1 MLSFFRSVQKS
12 KIGTW
17 IMASVLIAILAG
29 FAITDITNFGSGNLS
44 FGMGSS
50 TLARVGDQQVTER
63 EMSEAMQRRLQEVR
77 QQNPNADYATIV
89 GDFERILGAL
99 VDERALIAFADKY
112 DFHISKRLIDAEITQ
127 IPQTRGLNGKFDQQR
142 YLAFLAQQRLT
153 DPQVREIITGTLVQK
168 LMFAPAVASP
178 RVPVGMAAPYASM
191 LLEAREG
198 QVGAIPVE
206 LFKAGLKPTDTD
218 LQAYYSAN
226 RTRYMIP
233 EQRVIR
239 IARIGP
245 EQVAG
250 VAASDQEV
258 TAYYNANRATYAP
271 KETRSL
277 TQAVVQDRATANA
290 IAAKVKAGASVAAAA
305 GANAAVTTVSNQT
318 RQGYADVAG
327 NSAAA
332 AAFSVPSGGVVGP
345 VQSEFGWVVA
355 KVESVKTEGGKSL
368 AEARSEIAT
377 KLSADKRKQAIEDLV
392 TQVQNSVDDG
402 ANFGEAATH
411 AKLAVTSTPL
421 ILVSGTSR
429 TDPSY
434 RIPAELA
441 PALKTGF
448 EIAPNDPPE
457 IVSLTDDQGY
467 ALVSPAEVRGA
478 APAPIAA
485 IRDRVTTDWVNS
497 EAQKRAKAAAEAIA
511 AKTAQGVP
519 LDQAMKQSGVAL
531 PAVRQIAARRIQIA
545 TATEP
550 VPPPLQ
556 AMFSLLL
563 GKSRMVADPKTGA
576 YFVVKVNK
584 IVPGNALIQPSLIS
598 RMQNELQQAISDDY
612 AAQLMAAIRAD
623 MKVRR
628 NESAIAAE
636 KRRLASTGG

>member
-1 MLSFFRSVQKS
+1 
-12 KIGTW
+12 
-17 IMASVLIAILAG
+17 MASVLIAILAG

-50 TLARVGDQQVTER
+50 TLAKVGDQQVTER

-178 RVPVGMAAPYASM
+178 RVPVGMATPYASM

-290 IAAKVKAGASVAAAA
+290 IATKVKAGASVAAAA

-318 RQGYADVAG
+318 RQGYADAAG

-402 ANFGEAATH
+402 ANFGEAAAH
-411 AKLAVTSTPL
+411 AKLAVISTPL

-434 RIPAELA
+434 RAPAELA

-478 APAPIAA
+478 APAPLAS